1 MLATVFAVDVKTRCT
16 AEPGIRPVAFMILF
30 FAMALL
36 AYMPTAACA
45 VPAGTGQATDPLID
59 PGRAP

>member
-1 MLATVFAVDVKTRCT
+1 M
-16 AEPGIRPVAFMILF
+16 AFTITF

-45 VPAGTGQATDPLID
+45 VPAGTGEATDPLID
-59 PGRAP
+59 PGPAP

>member
-1 MLATVFAVDVKTRCT
+1 
-16 AEPGIRPVAFMILF
+16 MIFTDLY

-45 VPAGTGQATDPLID
+45 VPAGTGEATDPMRD
-59 PGRAP
+59 PGPAP